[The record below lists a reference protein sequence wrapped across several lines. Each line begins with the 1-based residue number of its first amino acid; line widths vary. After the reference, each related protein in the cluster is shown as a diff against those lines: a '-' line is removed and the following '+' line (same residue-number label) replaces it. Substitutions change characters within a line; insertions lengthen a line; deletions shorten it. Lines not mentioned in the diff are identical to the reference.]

1 MKRIASILIG
11 TAIAAT
17 IATTGADRQ
26 VAVKA
31 SLDSAS
37 LVMGRQTTL
46 HLEVVGPIGEE
57 GDVMLPDSI
66 WQEVEVRSVGEP
78 KYTDLGNGR
87 RQMLRDIILQSFD
100 SGVYTLPPV
109 LYIDGSD
116 TFISNRPVVKVL
128 PVAVDTLKT
137 VHDYADV
144 VNPKR
149 QILDYVPDWMADYGL
164 WILLCLIAVG
174 AGIYVYLRYKKQGRI
189 LPMPVKREEPPY
201 EMAIRQLDELKG
213 ESLCE
218 RGEEKQYYTR
228 LTDIL
233 RVYLQRRFGI
243 NAMEMTTTQIRHAL
257 HHNEETRLS
266 EKQLSKVLEMA
277 DFVKFAKV
285 RPLPDD
291 NIAAMR
297 SAVQFVEE
305 TKPAPVAE
313 DSEKEEHAEKAKDNK
328 KAKTN

>member
-1 MKRIASILIG
+1 M
-11 TAIAAT
+11 
-17 IATTGADRQ
+17 
-26 VAVKA
+26 
-31 SLDSAS
+31 
-37 LVMGRQTTL
+37 
-46 HLEVVGPIGEE
+46 
-57 GDVMLPDSI
+57 
-66 WQEVEVRSVGEP
+66 
-78 KYTDLGNGR
+78 GNGR

>member
-1 MKRIASILIG
+1 MNKLSTIIFGAALATTLIG
-11 TAIAAT
+11 SAAE
-17 IATTGADRQ
+17 RQ

-31 SLDSAS
+31 SLDSAN

-46 HLEVVGPIGEE
+46 HLEVVGPIGED
-57 GDVMLPDSI
+57 GALLLPDSI
-66 WQEVEVRSVGEP
+66 WDDVEIHATGDPV
-78 KYTDLGNGR
+78 YNDLGNGR
-87 RQMLRDIILQSFD
+87 RQMLRDIIIQSFD

-116 TFISNRPVVKVL
+116 TFISNRPVLKVL
-128 PVAVDTLKT
+128 PVPVDTMKT
-137 VHDYADV
+137 VHDFADV

-164 WILLCLIAVG
+164 WILIALAAIA
-174 AGIYVYLRYKKQGRI
+174 AGIFVWLRYKKKGTL
-189 LPMPVKREEPPY
+189 LPVAVKKEEPPY
-201 EMAIRQLDELKG
+201 DMAIRQLDELKNEG
-213 ESLCE
+213 LCE

-228 LTDIL
+228 LIDIL

-257 HHNEETRLS
+257 RHNEATRMS
-266 EKQLSKVLEMA
+266 EQQLSKVLEMA

-291 NIAAMR
+291 NVAAMR
-297 SAVQFVEE
+297 SAERFVED
-305 TKPAPVAE
+305 TKPAPEPEVTEAKPEE
-313 DSEKEEHAEKAKDNK
+313 DTKNK
-328 KAKTN
+328 KSPVNK